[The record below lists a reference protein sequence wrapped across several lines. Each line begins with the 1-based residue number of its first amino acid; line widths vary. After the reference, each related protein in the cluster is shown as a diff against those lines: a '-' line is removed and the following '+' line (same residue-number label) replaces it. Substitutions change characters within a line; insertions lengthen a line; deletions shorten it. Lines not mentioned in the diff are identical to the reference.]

1 MNIHPETDITK
12 ANWIDT
18 DIKQT
23 QGIINMDC
31 VSDPTNNLFFS
42 LFITQNKIFYQQR
55 IPNTSGYTEVI
66 SRDLSRPFPGNESI
80 IDFTAWIKKDTSY
93 KLEKLILVRLV
104 RKSSTSAEDT
114 HLEIVEI
121 VETNP

>member
-1 MNIHPETDITK
+1 MNIHPETDIIK
-12 ANWIDT
+12 ADWIDT

-42 LFITQNKIFYQQR
+42 IFMTQDKIFYQQR

-80 IDFTAWIKKDTSY
+80 IDFTAWIKKDSSN
-93 KLEKLILVRLV
+93 KLEKLILVRLA
-104 RKSSTSAEDT
+104 RRSSTSAEDT
-114 HLEIVEI
+114 HL
-121 VETNP
+121 